1 MNPRH
6 ISKVPDYRKAIAPY
20 NFVELPESVV
30 EVFPNSLPQQ
40 NRYYAQSENRYTGR
54 IECTLTTESP
64 VYIRCGLTK
73 EEFKNGSE
81 SKDLPNFFYTNPSG
95 ESTKP
100 VIPGSSLR
108 GMLRNLVEIITFSK
122 IDQVSDHQRLFF
134 RAVAV
139 SPDKDSL
146 GKEYQKYVDNLRNK
160 TIQAGYLK
168 KDNEGWYIQAAKKE
182 YYMQPNRKQQS
193 ATFAWVREG
202 DLDIQELIK
211 FDEDGYKSQYIPV
224 SYRQVAIDYNDRAKR
239 LFASDVDTPNT
250 YPQKKG
256 VLVTSGNMKQDD
268 SDKPSPRRNHCIV
281 FDCLVFES
289 DSNVEK
295 LRLDE
300 KAIEYYRNALTDFQ
314 KKSPFS
320 KDWGMLNESCSVVFY
335 YPPENG
341 SKVVFFGQSPNFR
354 IPYTHQDN
362 RYAATVADFIPTHL
376 TSEKENYKIGL
387 IDLADAIFGWVKK
400 DNKKELSENMR
411 QRASR
416 IFVTDAQYQSNE
428 RGIWYKGNF
437 NDTITP
443 QVLLEPKPTCFQHY
457 LVQPEK
463 DNPQADKA
471 KLKHYAS
478 QPESETVIRGHKLY
492 WHKGKKPHFQ
502 HPEGNSATGD
512 HITKIKPINSG
523 VKFKFDIHFE
533 NLTNIE
539 LGALLW
545 VINICQRE
553 DKGKQYSFKLGMGK
567 PLGMGSIKIEPQL
580 YLSDRH
586 HKYTQLFNENKWE
599 LGESEVIGEK
609 CGVFIKQFE
618 EYILSNIALED
629 YPKDKN
635 KGEIHHISELP
646 RIEMLLA
653 MLTWDNSLNIEEN
666 TRYMEIQRDVN
677 KFHIGK
683 PKYGDQTINE
693 YKERPVL
700 PTPLQIIGWEDNR
713 RIDKPPSSPSNPGS
727 SIDPPKPKPKPKTK
741 PQDQSSNVEKPIIR
755 DQQPQKKPK
764 GNSEGGNFN
773 AIVRPPKPPKK

>member
-1 MNPRH
+1 MNPKHNNDIPKSITIRERSRDKD
-6 ISKVPDYRKAIAPY
+6 IQRQAVAPY
-20 NFVELPESVV
+20 NFVELPEKVL
-30 EVFPNSLPQQ
+30 EVSLDSLPKE
-40 NRYYAQSENRYTGR
+40 NSYYLRSDNRYTGR

-64 VYIRCGLTK
+64 LYIRCGFTK
-73 EEFKNGSE
+73 DEFESGVK
-81 SKDLPNFFYTNPSG
+81 SKDLPNFFYTNPLG

-108 GMLRNLVEIITFSK
+108 GMLRNLIEIITFSK

-168 KDNEGWYIQAAKKE
+168 KDHEGWYIQPAKKE
-182 YYMQPNRKQQS
+182 QG

-202 DLDIQELIK
+202 DLEIQELIK
-211 FDEDGYKSQYIPV
+211 FDEDGYKPQYIPV

-256 VLVTSGNMKQDD
+256 VLVTSGNMKQDN
-268 SDKPSPRRNHCIV
+268 SDKLSPRRNHCLV
-281 FDCLVFES
+281 FDYLVFES

-300 KAIEYYRNALTDFQ
+300 RAIDYYRNALTDFQ
-314 KKSPFS
+314 KESPFS
-320 KDWGMLNESCSVVFY
+320 KDWGMLNENCSVVFY

-341 SKVVFFGQSPNFR
+341 NKVVFFGQSPNFR

-362 RYAATVADFIPTHL
+362 GYAATVADFIPTHL
-376 TSEKENYKIGL
+376 TSKKENSKIDL
-387 IDLADAIFGWVKK
+387 LDLADAIFGWV
-400 DNKKELSENMR
+400 DKKELPENMR

-416 IFVTDAQYQSNE
+416 VFVTDAQYQSNA

-443 QVLLEPKPTCFQHY
+443 QILSEPKPTCFQHY

-492 WHKGKKPHFQ
+492 WHKGKNHNFE
-502 HPEGNSATGD
+502 HPDGNKATGTQV
-512 HITKIKPINSG
+512 TKIKPINSG
-523 VKFKFDIHFE
+523 VKFKFYIHFE

-545 VINICQRE
+545 VLDIAQRE
-553 DKGKQYSFKLGMGK
+553 DEKDKQYRLKLGMGK
-567 PLGMGSIKIEPQL
+567 PLGMGSIKVEPKL
-580 YLSDRH
+580 CLSDRQQRYRSLFSSNH
-586 HKYTQLFNENKWE
+586 WNNGEIEQSDNNLSKYKVN
-599 LGESEVIGEK
+599 
-609 CGVFIKQFE
+609 FE
-618 EYILSNIALED
+618 EELINQLHNSGVYQDFKEF
-629 YPKDKN
+629 DK
-635 KGEIHHISELP
+635 IT
-646 RIEMLLA
+646 RIQMLLG
-653 MLTWDNSLNIEEN
+653 MLVWEEN
-666 TRYMEIQRDVN
+666 PSEQYIEQRRYMEIKREKRPRINDS
-677 KFHIGK
+677 
-683 PKYGDQTINE
+683 NE

-700 PTPLQIIGWEDNR
+700 PTPLQVMGWNDNR
-713 RIDKPPSSPSNPGS
+713 RLNNPLPLPLSPNGTNNIPKP
-727 SIDPPKPKPKPKTK
+727 IPKPKNS
-741 PQDQSSNVEKPIIR
+741 DVGKPIKKS
-755 DQQPQKKPK
+755 QQSQENPDSDSKESHFNPLARPQ
-764 GNSEGGNFN
+764 
-773 AIVRPPKPPKK
+773 RPKK

>member
-1 MNPRH
+1 MNPKH
-6 ISKVPDYRKAIAPY
+6 ISNVPDHRKAIAPY

-30 EVFPNSLPQQ
+30 EVSPDSLPQQ

-54 IECTLTTESP
+54 IECTVTTESP
-64 VYIRCGLTK
+64 LYIRCGFTQ
-73 EEFKNGSE
+73 EEFGCGAD
-81 SKDLPNFFYTNPSG
+81 SKYLPDFFYTNPLEKSI
-95 ESTKP
+95 KP

-122 IDQVSDHQRLFF
+122 IDQVADNQRLFF
-134 RAVAV
+134 RAVAAN
-139 SPDKDSL
+139 PKQDSL
-146 GKEYQKYVDNLRNK
+146 GATYKKYILPQN
-160 TIQAGYLK
+160 IEAGYLK
-168 KDNEGWYIQAAKKE
+168 KDSEGWYIQPAKKE
-182 YYMQPNRKQQS
+182 HDK
-193 ATFAWVREG
+193 TFAWVREK
-202 DLDIQELIK
+202 DLFLQDLIN
-211 FDEDGYKSQYIPV
+211 FDDNKYKPQYIAV

-256 VLVTSGNMKQDD
+256 VLVTSGNMKQDN
-268 SDKPSPRRNHCIV
+268 SDKLSPRRNHCLV

-300 KAIEYYRNALTDFQ
+300 RAIEYYRNALTDFQ
-314 KKSPFS
+314 KESPFS
-320 KDWGMLNESCSVVFY
+320 KDWGMLNENCFVVFY

-341 SKVVFFGQSPNFR
+341 GKVVFFGQSPNFR

-362 RYAATVADFIPTHL
+362 GYAATVANFIPTHL
-376 TSEKENYKIGL
+376 TSEKENSKIDL
-387 IDLADAIFGWVKK
+387 IDLADTIFGWVKK
-400 DNKKELSENMR
+400 NNKKELPENIR
-411 QRASR
+411 QRAGR
-416 IFVTDAQYQSNE
+416 VFVTDAQYQSADE

-443 QVLLEPKPTCFQHY
+443 QILSEPKPTCFQHY
-457 LVQPEK
+457 LVQSEK

-492 WHKGKKPHFQ
+492 WHKGKNHNFE
-502 HPEGNSATGD
+502 HPEGDNASGTQV
-512 HITKIKPINSG
+512 TKIKPIHSG
-523 VKFKFDIHFE
+523 VKFKFGIHFE
-533 NLTNIE
+533 NLTGVE

-545 VINICQRE
+545 VINISQIE
-553 DKGKQYSFKLGMGK
+553 DKGKQYRLKLGMGK

-609 CGVFIKQFE
+609 YVNFIEQFE

-629 YPKDKN
+629 YPKHKN

-653 MLTWDNSLNIEEN
+653 MLTWDNSLGIEKN
-666 TRYMEIQRDVN
+666 TRYMEIQRDVT

-683 PKYGDQTINE
+683 PKNGDKTINE

-700 PTPLQIIGWEDNR
+700 PTPLQVMGREDNP
-713 RIDKPPSSPSNPGS
+713 RIDKPSSSPSNSGS
-727 SIDPPKPKPKPKTK
+727 SIDTPKPKPKTK
-741 PQDQSSNVEKPIIR
+741 PQEPQGQSSNVEKPIKR
-755 DQQPQKKPK
+755 NQQPQKKPK
-764 GNSEGGNFN
+764 GNSEGGNS
-773 AIVRPPKPPKK
+773 AAMTRPPKPPK